1 MAEKAG
7 KVGAIYAAYGD
18 GIDIA
23 NESRTL
29 SGGVISLTKTNVL
42 VSKVTSDGAGAIPIT
57 KSWYCTVQ
65 GELHVTGGEDDTVYV
80 TYKYWNVGVYAHKD
94 AITWT
99 LSTEKNVGDR
109 ILPTTPN
116 DYYYEVAEGGAGT
129 TGETEPA
136 EWGTVVGGETVDNT
150 VTWTC
155 HSYSEVGQVA
165 GFFNWSFNK
174 VGDALETTDYSDA
187 GVRTYI
193 AGLKGWTGSA
203 EKHWITEV
211 PLDWIGTLLIIK
223 LYVDNVTS
231 PTLRYE
237 GWGVIVGHGVT
248 SAVDTLVNESL
259 SFQGDSVL
267 TYEST

>member
-1 MAEKAG
+1 MTEKAG
-7 KVGAIYAAYGD
+7 NVGAIYAAYGA

-23 NESRTL
+23 NEARTL
-29 SGGVISLTKTNVL
+29 ADGVVSLTKTNVL
-42 VSKVTSDGAGAIPIT
+42 VSKVTSNAEGTIPIT
-57 KSWYCTVQ
+57 KPWYCTVK
-65 GELHVTGGEDDTVYV
+65 GLLTVIGGTGNVWV
-80 TYKYWNVGVYAHKD
+80 TYKYWNVGIYAHKD
-94 AITWT
+94 AVTWT
-99 LSTEKNVGDR
+99 LSTEKIVGDR
-109 ILPTTPN
+109 VLPTTPN

-136 EWGTVVGGETVDNT
+136 EWGTTVGGTTGDGT

-165 GFFNWSFNK
+165 GFFNWSFSK

-187 GVRTYI
+187 GHRTYI

-223 LYVDNVTS
+223 LYVDNIVS